1 VVEKLSV
8 KQLTTTKTTEEKMAD
23 GTKETPEVWAAGV
36 GRKSNAQYGSDL
48 MVEVLRELGIKYI
61 ALNPGASYRGL
72 HDSMV
77 NFDPGKGPEIIMCTH
92 EEIAVA
98 LANGYARATGEIMA
112 TGLHNIVG
120 LQHASMAIFNAWCD
134 RTPILN
140 LGGGGPQDTTNR
152 RSTDWV
158 HTANVQGNAVREYV
172 KFDDQPNSV
181 DAVAESFLKAHRIA
195 MTDPKGPVYVCLD
208 TDVQEAK
215 IDKPMVVPHAQ
226 FFRPPAGP
234 GANPDSLRNA
244 SRLLAEAQWPVIV
257 AGEVGRNP
265 KALPAVLDLAET
277 LGAAVVDAD
286 GRYAFPSTHPLNLT
300 TSREEALR
308 NADVVLGLD
317 VPSLGV
323 PLGPSVRERGNFAPV
338 IPPSC
343 KVIHITLLDL
353 ERQSWVSD
361 NMWLL
366 PVHVPIAA
374 DTSVVLPQ
382 LLEQV
387 RERLSLNKDASRQ
400 VRERRNRIEAIYR
413 EARKKSQEWIEKTW
427 NEKPIS
433 QARFF
438 SEINKRVQGKSWALV
453 SSHGRRWREAIE
465 VTEPAHGMGGGR
477 GGGVGYGLPSSIGSA
492 LGFKGSGRLCIGILG
507 DGDFLMTSNSLW
519 TAAKYQI
526 PLLVVVLNNR
536 SYYNDEEHQERMARW
551 RQRPIENKGIGIR
564 IEEPAPDL
572 ASIARALHVDGFGP
586 ITEPDQL
593 GSALDKAIE
602 IVENGRPAVVDA
614 ITQPR

>member
-1 VVEKLSV
+1 VAEQSK
-8 KQLTTTKTTEEKMAD
+8 
-23 GTKETPEVWAAGV
+23 GTPEVWAAGI
-36 GRKSNAQYGSDL
+36 GSKSKAQYGSDL
-48 MVEVLRELGIKYI
+48 MVEMLRELGIKYI

-72 HDSMV
+72 HDSLV
-77 NFDPGKGPEIIMCTH
+77 NFEAGKEIQMIMCTH

-98 LANGYARATGEIMA
+98 IANGYARATGEIMA
-112 TGLHNIVG
+112 TGLHNVVG

-140 LGGGGPQDTTNR
+140 LGGGGPQDTTQR

-158 HTANVQGNAVREYV
+158 HTALVQGLAVRDYV
-172 KFDDQPNSV
+172 KFDDQPSTV
-181 DAVAESFLKAHRIA
+181 DGIAESFLKGYRFA
-195 MTDPKGPVYVCLD
+195 MSEPRGPVYICLD
-208 TDVQEAK
+208 TDVQEAQ
-215 IDKPMVVPHAQ
+215 IEKPMVVPHAQ
-226 FFRPPAGP
+226 LFRPPAGP
-234 GANPDSLRNA
+234 AANPEQLRNA
-244 SRLLAEAQWPVIV
+244 ARLLAEAQWPAIV
-257 AGEVGRNP
+257 AGELGKNP
-265 KALPAVLDLAET
+265 KALPALLDLAEA
-277 LGAAVVDAD
+277 LGAPVVDAD
-286 GRYAFPSTHPLNLT
+286 GRYAFPSTHVLNLT
-300 TSREEALR
+300 VAREEALK
-308 NADVVLGLD
+308 NADVVLALD

-323 PLGPSVRERGNFAPV
+323 PLGPSVRERGNFAP
-338 IPPSC
+338 IISPSC

-353 ERQSWVSD
+353 EKQSWVSD

-374 DTSVVLPQ
+374 DTAVALPQ

-387 RERLSLNKDASRQ
+387 RERLAANNGSSGQ
-400 VRERRNRIEAIYR
+400 VQERRAKVEAIYR
-413 EARKKSQEWIEKTW
+413 ETKRKGQEWIEKTW

-438 SEINKRVQGKSWALV
+438 GEINKRVQGKSWALV

-492 LGFKGSGRLCIGILG
+492 LGFKGSGRLCVSIIG
-507 DGDFLMTSNSLW
+507 DGDFLMTSNALW

-551 RQRPIENKGIGIR
+551 RDRPVANKGIGIR

-572 ASIARALHVDGFGP
+572 ATIARALHVDGFGP

-593 GSALDKAIE
+593 GPTLDKAIA
-602 IVENGRPAVVDA
+602 IVESGKPAVVDV

>member
-1 VVEKLSV
+1 
-8 KQLTTTKTTEEKMAD
+8 MAEQPK
-23 GTKETPEVWAAGV
+23 GTPEVWAAGI
-36 GRKSNAQYGSDL
+36 GRRSNAQYGSDL
-48 MVEVLRELGIKYI
+48 MAEVLRELGIKYI
-61 ALNPGASYRGL
+61 ALNPGASYRGF
-72 HDSMV
+72 HDSLV
-77 NFDPGKGPEIIMCTH
+77 NFESEKGPQMIMCTH

-98 LANGYARATGEIMA
+98 IANGYARATGEIMA
-112 TGLHNIVG
+112 TGLHDIVG

-158 HTANVQGNAVREYV
+158 HTANVQGLAVREYV
-172 KFDDQPNSV
+172 KFDDQPNTV
-181 DAVAESFLKAHRIA
+181 DAVAESFLKAYRIA
-195 MTDPKGPVYVCLD
+195 MTEPKGPVYICLD
-208 TDVQEAK
+208 SDVQEAK

-226 FFRPPAGP
+226 FFRPPPGP
-234 GANPDSLRNA
+234 GANPEALRNA
-244 SRLLAEAQWPVIV
+244 SRILAEAQWPVIV

-265 KALPAVLDLAET
+265 KALPPMLDLAEA
-277 LGAAVVDAD
+277 LGAAVIDSD
-286 GRYAFPSTHPLNLT
+286 GRFAFPSTHPLNLT
-300 TSREEALR
+300 NAREDALR
-308 NADVVLGLD
+308 GADVVLALD

-323 PLGPSVRERGNFAPV
+323 PLGPSVRERGNFAP
-338 IPPSC
+338 IISPSC

-366 PVHVPIAA
+366 PVHVPMAA
-374 DTSVVLPQ
+374 DTAVVLPQ

-387 RERLSLNKDASRQ
+387 RERLSANKDSAKQ
-400 VRERRNRIEAIYR
+400 VQERRTKIEAIYR
-413 EARKKSQEWIEKTW
+413 ETRQKSQEWIEKTW

-438 SEINKRVQGKSWALV
+438 TEINRRVQGKSWALV

-477 GGGVGYGLPSSIGSA
+477 GGGVGYGLPSSIGAA
-492 LGFKGSGRLCIGILG
+492 LGFRESGRLCVSILG
-507 DGDFLMTSNSLW
+507 DGDFLMTSNALW
-519 TAAKYQI
+519 TAAKYHI

-536 SYYNDEEHQERMARW
+536 SYYNDEEHQERMARA
-551 RQRPIENKGIGIR
+551 RQRPVENKGIGIR

-572 ASIARALHVDGFGP
+572 AAIARGLHVDAFGP

-593 GSALDKAIE
+593 GPTLDKAIA
-602 IVENGRPAVVDA
+602 IVESGKPAVVDV

>member
-1 VVEKLSV
+1 
-8 KQLTTTKTTEEKMAD
+8 MAEQ
-23 GTKETPEVWAAGV
+23 TKETPEVWAAGI

-77 NFDPGKGPEIIMCTH
+77 NFETGKGPEIIMCTH

-181 DAVAESFLKAHRIA
+181 DAVAESFLKAYRIA

-265 KALPAVLDLAET
+265 KALPVVLDLAET
-277 LGAAVVDAD
+277 LGAAVIDAD

-308 NADVVLGLD
+308 NADVVVALD

-323 PLGPSVRERGNFAPV
+323 PLGPTVRERGNFAPV
-338 IPPSC
+338 VPPSC

-387 RERLSLNKDASRQ
+387 RERLNVNKDASHQ
-400 VRERRNRIEAIYR
+400 VQQRWTRIEAIYR

-427 NEKPIS
+427 NEKPVS

-438 SEINKRVQGKSWALV
+438 SEINKRVQGKPWALV

-477 GGGVGYGLPSSIGSA
+477 GGGVGYGLPSSIGAA
-492 LGFKGSGRLCIGILG
+492 LGFKESGRLCVSIVG

-572 ASIARALHVDGFGP
+572 AAIARALHVAGFGP

-593 GSALDKAIE
+593 GSTLDKAIE
-602 IVENGRPAVVDA
+602 IVESGRPAVVDV

>member
-1 VVEKLSV
+1 MAEE
-8 KQLTTTKTTEEKMAD
+8 TK
-23 GTKETPEVWAAGV
+23 GTPEIWAAGI

-77 NFDPGKGPEIIMCTH
+77 NFEPGKGPEIILCTH

-140 LGGGGPQDTTNR
+140 LGGGGPQNTTNR

-158 HTANVQGNAVREYV
+158 HTALVQGLAVREYV

-181 DAVAESFLKAHRIA
+181 DAVAESFLKAYRIA
-195 MTDPKGPVYVCLD
+195 MTEPKGPVYVCLD

-215 IDKPMVVPHAQ
+215 IGKPMVVPHAQ
-226 FFRPPAGP
+226 FFRAPAGP
-234 GANPDSLRNA
+234 GANPESLRQA

-257 AGEVGRNP
+257 AGEIARNP
-265 KALPAVLDLAET
+265 KALPPLLDLAEA
-277 LGAAVVDAD
+277 LGAAVIDSD
-286 GRYAFPSTHPLNLT
+286 GRYAFPSTHVLNLT
-300 TSREEALR
+300 TAREEALR
-308 NADVVLGLD
+308 DADVVLALD

-323 PLGPSVRERGNFAPV
+323 PLGPSVRERGNFAP
-338 IPPSC
+338 IISPNC
-343 KVIHITLLDL
+343 QVIHMTLLDL

-374 DTSVVLPQ
+374 DTSVALPQ

-387 RERLSLNKDASRQ
+387 RERLKTKSDADRQ
-400 VRERRNRIEAIYR
+400 VRERRAKVEAIYR
-413 EARKKSQEWIEKTW
+413 DAKKKSQQWIEKTW
-427 NEKPIS
+427 DEKPIS

-465 VTEPAHGMGGGR
+465 VTEPVHGMGGGR
-477 GGGVGYGLPSSIGSA
+477 GGGVGYGLPSSIGAA
-492 LGFKGSGRLCIGILG
+492 LGFKGSGRLCVSMLG

-526 PLLVVVLNNR
+526 PLLVVVLNNH

-572 ASIARALHVDGFGP
+572 TAIARALHVDGFGP
-586 ITEPDQL
+586 ITEPDLL
-593 GSALDKAIE
+593 GPTLDKAIE
-602 IVENGRPAVVDA
+602 IVESGKPAVVDV

>member
-1 VVEKLSV
+1 VAQE
-8 KQLTTTKTTEEKMAD
+8 TK
-23 GTKETPEVWAAGV
+23 GTPEIWSAGI

-77 NFDPGKGPEIIMCTH
+77 NFEPGKGPEIVLCTH

-112 TGLHNIVG
+112 TGLHDIVG

-140 LGGGGPQDTTNR
+140 LGGGGPQNTTNR

-158 HTANVQGNAVREYV
+158 HTALVQGLAVREYV

-181 DAVAESFLKAHRIA
+181 DAVAESFLRAYRIA
-195 MTDPKGPVYVCLD
+195 KTEPKGPVYVCLD

-215 IDKPMVVPHAQ
+215 IGKPMVVPHAQ
-226 FFRPPAGP
+226 FFRAPAGP
-234 GANPDSLRNA
+234 GANPESLRQA
-244 SRLLAEAQWPVIV
+244 ARLLAEAQWPVIV
-257 AGEVGRNP
+257 AGEIARNP
-265 KALPAVLDLAET
+265 KALPPLLDLAEA
-277 LGAAVVDAD
+277 LGAAVIDSD
-286 GRYAFPSTHPLNLT
+286 GRYAFPSTHVLNLT
-300 TSREEALR
+300 TAREEALR
-308 NADVVLGLD
+308 NADVVLALD

-323 PLGPSVRERGNFAPV
+323 PLGPSVRERGNFAP
-338 IPPSC
+338 IISPNC
-343 KVIHITLLDL
+343 QVIHMTLLDL

-374 DTSVVLPQ
+374 DTSVALPQ

-387 RERLSLNKDASRQ
+387 RERLKTKSDADRQ
-400 VRERRNRIEAIYR
+400 VRERRAKVEAIYR
-413 EARKKSQEWIEKTW
+413 DAKKKSQQWIEKTW
-427 NEKPIS
+427 DEKPIS

-438 SEINKRVQGKSWALV
+438 SEIDKRVQGKSWALV
-453 SSHGRRWREAIE
+453 SSHGRRWREAID

-492 LGFKGSGRLCIGILG
+492 LGFKGSGRLCVSMIG

-526 PLLVVVLNNR
+526 PLLVVVLNNH

-564 IEEPAPDL
+564 IEDPAPDL
-572 ASIARALHVDGFGP
+572 TAIARALHVDGFGP
-586 ITEPDQL
+586 ITEPDLL
-593 GSALDKAIE
+593 GPTLDKAIE
-602 IVENGRPAVVDA
+602 IVESGKPAVVDV

>member
-1 VVEKLSV
+1 MAEE
-8 KQLTTTKTTEEKMAD
+8 TK
-23 GTKETPEVWAAGV
+23 GIPEIWAAGI

-77 NFDPGKGPEIIMCTH
+77 NFEPGKGPEIILCTH

-140 LGGGGPQDTTNR
+140 LGGGGPQNTTNR

-158 HTANVQGNAVREYV
+158 HTALVQGLAVREYV

-181 DAVAESFLKAHRIA
+181 DAVAESFLKAYRIA
-195 MTDPKGPVYVCLD
+195 MTEPKGPVYVCLD

-215 IDKPMVVPHAQ
+215 IGKPMVVPHAQ
-226 FFRPPAGP
+226 FFRAPAGP
-234 GANPDSLRNA
+234 GANPESLRRA

-257 AGEVGRNP
+257 AGEIARNP
-265 KALPAVLDLAET
+265 KALPPLLDLAEA
-277 LGAAVVDAD
+277 LGAAVIDSD
-286 GRYAFPSTHPLNLT
+286 GRYAFPSTHVLNLT
-300 TSREEALR
+300 TAREEALR
-308 NADVVLGLD
+308 DADVVLALD

-323 PLGPSVRERGNFAPV
+323 PLGPSVRERGNFAP
-338 IPPSC
+338 IISPNC
-343 KVIHITLLDL
+343 QVIHMTLLDL

-374 DTSVVLPQ
+374 DTSVALPQ

-387 RERLSLNKDASRQ
+387 RERLKTKSDADRQ
-400 VRERRNRIEAIYR
+400 VRERRAKVEAIYR
-413 EARKKSQEWIEKTW
+413 DAKKKSQQWIEKTW
-427 NEKPIS
+427 DEKPIS

-465 VTEPAHGMGGGR
+465 VTEPVHGMGGGR
-477 GGGVGYGLPSSIGSA
+477 GGGVGYGLPSSIGAA
-492 LGFKGSGRLCIGILG
+492 LGFKGSGRLCVSMLG

-526 PLLVVVLNNR
+526 PLLVVVLNNH

-572 ASIARALHVDGFGP
+572 TAIARALHVDGFGP
-586 ITEPDQL
+586 ITEPDLL
-593 GSALDKAIE
+593 GPTLDKAIE
-602 IVENGRPAVVDA
+602 IVESGKPAVVDV